1 MSQRYIILMYSCRH
15 VIQCDG
21 TIFVLASIPVSRPSV
36 SSSSATQTRPST
48 RIVARP
54 ADSTDDDEL
63 LINIQEEEWMKE
75 FYAQKAAAR
84 RAVRDASVVVT
95 AQTTKGQRITGTTEG
110 LSSPARLRSTR
121 GLGPR
126 LQYEEPASL
135 PMTVT
140 TDVTS
145 QFRKCTTFLLPPC
158 QMVLR

>member
-1 MSQRYIILMYSCRH
+1 M
-15 VIQCDG
+15 
-21 TIFVLASIPVSRPSV
+21 
-36 SSSSATQTRPST
+36 
-48 RIVARP
+48 ARP

-63 LINIQEEEWMKE
+63 LINIQEEEWVPV

-135 PMTVT
+135 LMTVT

-145 QFRKCTTFLLPPC
+145 QLRKCTIFPFASLSNGFAITYKLNLYSSW
-158 QMVLR
+158 

>member
-1 MSQRYIILMYSCRH
+1 M
-15 VIQCDG
+15 
-21 TIFVLASIPVSRPSV
+21 
-36 SSSSATQTRPST
+36 
-48 RIVARP
+48 ARP

-63 LINIQEEEWMKE
+63 LINIQEEEWVKE